1 MKQYKTYLEEE
12 SKTIHWLDE
21 KFKELISE
29 YTIQEWEIPTMI
41 DEDVLVKCGY
51 FKTMPNHLTP
61 VGYINLNDIETVLSS
76 GKISKDNILFKK
88 IYLAPAACLHIYP
101 MLEQNPVM
109 NQIITIKG
117 HAYRYEENGFVE
129 GERQWDFFVRE
140 FVAIGEP
147 EYVKGFLNI
156 FQKRILERTQ
166 VCGLSCR
173 IRAASDPFFPT
184 KENNL
189 MKMKQKAN
197 GLKYELVFDNR
208 LAIGSFNY
216 HGFHFSKPFHFDQE
230 RKVVSGCVGFGFD
243 RWVKALKDIK
253 SEYNGDMSSMKV

>member
-156 FQKRILERTQ
+156 FQKRILKLTE